1 MAYTLYIGDDGT
13 YTQKEFATLKEI
25 AQWSVG
31 SALDAPVESTHVL
44 YISDGADIY
53 KRKQFPSLADLARWA
68 VCEALEGDDSTDS
81 SVKVEKEKEKEKE
94 KVTEI
99 VQPNYGKLADSFLDE
114 AFNTAFCAVPASGD
128 APISDE
134 DVNLFLR
141 ILARHPQVA
150 ASTFLTSD
158 SGINWASLPAE
169 FIVELQPKAAAYVH
183 KRGPDSCLVAAH
195 PTTIETFKIIHAF
208 RSWHI
213 DHKSWGDYTLSYK
226 GQSFTPA
233 GLNNLMNI
241 LIGEWLCNAPV
252 SDELHELMIKLI
264 TFRFLMKTI
273 PDATMG
279 SQDFLSYYH
288 NKLNSIFQSSFYLWV
303 IRGSHYRHCKKALE
317 DIGISQV
324 RRAGGQKFIGIQ
336 EVGANVPMQYIT
348 DLHPIGG
355 QETFYSS
362 MSGLGRLFPL
372 EEWAG
377 DCTIAS
383 F

>member
-1 MAYTLYIGDDGT
+1 MAYTLYIGDDST

-44 YISDGADIY
+44 YINTESDIY
-53 KRKQFPSLADLARWA
+53 KRKQFESLAELARWA
-68 VCEALEGDDSTDS
+68 VLEALEGDVSTDS
-81 SVKVEKEKEKEKE
+81 SVKVEKEKEK
-94 KVTEI
+94 VTEI
-99 VQPNYGKLADSFLDE
+99 VPPHYGKLAGSFLDE
-114 AFNTAFCAVPASGD
+114 AFNTAFRYCAGPASGD
-128 APISDE
+128 AQISDE

-183 KRGPDSCLVAAH
+183 KRGSNYSCLVAAH

-213 DHKSWGDYTLSYK
+213 EHKSWGDYTLSYK
-226 GQSFTPA
+226 GQSFTPT

-241 LIGEWLCNAPV
+241 LIGEWLCNAPI

-288 NKLNSIFQSSFYLWV
+288 NKLNSIFPSSFYLWV

-336 EVGANVPMQYIT
+336 EVGANVPMHFIT
-348 DLHPIGG
+348 DLHPIVG

-362 MSGLGRLFPL
+362 LNGLGRLFPI

-377 DCTIAS
+377 DCTLAQ